1 MMPPLRNVG
10 CDCFLGSFNFARV
23 AEKGRKERGGEE
35 RRRKDGRHPSSSEV
49 AHGRPLANPRRPPKT
64 TTRFSSSPPFLNTS
78 FFVVAVVAFIP
89 SHVIVVR
96 DSDLFSFPWS
106 MPFCRFLMRDEFN
119 WFGFFFFFFLQS
131 EYVSPRDKRREF
143 VSGFTGSAGNNYF
156 YFLFFQSYSIKVVSF
171 GALNNGRIVVW
182 PRTFLIHQLEKIEW
196 KC

>member
-1 MMPPLRNVG
+1 MWAVIA
-10 CDCFLGSFNFARV
+10 FLGPSILLGLQRRD
-23 AEKGRKERGGEE
+23 ERKGEE
-35 RRRKDGRHPSSSEV
+35 RRGEEAKRWETSFKLWGRSWPSTRHPSTPSSF
-49 AHGRPLANPRRPPKT
+49 PPKT

-119 WFGFFFFFFLQS
+119 WFGFFFFFLQS

-156 YFLFFQSYSIKVVSF
+156 YFLFFPSYSIKVVSF

>member
-10 CDCFLGSFNFARV
+10 CDCSLGSFNFARV
-23 AEKGRKERGGEE
+23 AEKGRKERRGEE
-35 RRRKDGRHPSSSEV
+35 AKRWETSFKLWGRSWPSTRHPSTPSSF
-49 AHGRPLANPRRPPKT
+49 PPKT

-119 WFGFFFFFFLQS
+119 WFGFFFFFCRASMSLRAT
-131 EYVSPRDKRREF
+131 RD
-143 VSGFTGSAGNNYF
+143 GNLYRASLGALVTIIFIF
-156 YFLFFQSYSIKVVSF
+156 YFSL
-171 GALNNGRIVVW
+171 
-182 PRTFLIHQLEKIEW
+182 RTR
-196 KC
+196 